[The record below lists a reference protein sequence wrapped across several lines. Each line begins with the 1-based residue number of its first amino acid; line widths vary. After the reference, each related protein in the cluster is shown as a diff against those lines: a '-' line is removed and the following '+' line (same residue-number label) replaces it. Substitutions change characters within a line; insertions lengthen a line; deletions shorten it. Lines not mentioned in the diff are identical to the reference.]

1 MWNGSTGEETGRAHA
16 AVERRDLIA
25 ANEKHKRDAPRGLC
39 DESEACPK
47 MRKPRTSSRLSSLQK
62 GGGIDLNTCPD
73 RQETVRKGQAQWAK
87 TAKDAMGEWT
97 ARWDVDAAY
106 IEGGQKTSIYWDEI
120 EAGGEMGA

>member
-1 MWNGSTGEETGRAHA
+1 M
-16 AVERRDLIA
+16 
-25 ANEKHKRDAPRGLC
+25 
-39 DESEACPK
+39 
-47 MRKPRTSSRLSSLQK
+47 
-62 GGGIDLNTCPD
+62 NTCPD

-120 EAGGEMGA
+120 EAGGEMGAEVIADTGNGSRCHDLMTSLTARGRDAGVRAGLQVKPKIAHAKHQNS

>member
-1 MWNGSTGEETGRAHA
+1 MSEDEEPS
-16 AVERRDLIA
+16 
-25 ANEKHKRDAPRGLC
+25 NEFEVVIPA
-39 DESEACPK
+39 ES
-47 MRKPRTSSRLSSLQK
+47 
-62 GGGIDLNTCPD
+62 GGIDLNTCPD

-120 EAGGEMGA
+120 EAGSETGLRSLRMIRLLEGMQLCHFTFLCVLSRFRT